1 MVMTR
6 PVAASP
12 GCVGSRV
19 YTDVPDD
26 DFCVMIAGKTVEQI
40 AGQLDTIATAN
51 RTLSDY
57 HRSRRATLAT
67 S

>member
-1 MVMTR
+1 M
-6 PVAASP
+6 AASL
-12 GCVGSRV
+12 GCVGNRV

-26 DFCVMIAGKTVEQI
+26 DFYVMIAGKTVEQI